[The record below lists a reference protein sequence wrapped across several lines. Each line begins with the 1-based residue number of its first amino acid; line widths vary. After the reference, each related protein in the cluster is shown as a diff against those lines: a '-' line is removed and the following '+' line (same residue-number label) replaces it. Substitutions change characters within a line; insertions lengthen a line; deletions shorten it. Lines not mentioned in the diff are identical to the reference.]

1 MQGSARVGNERVAD
15 LEMLPVGLEAGPI
28 DGDVMR
34 TGTGTTVTVMPDEAR
49 GTDAPGNGFGTVG
62 GLDPDAIEV
71 HGAIKWFDATRG
83 FGFLIGDNGEGDIL
97 IHFSV
102 LRAHGR
108 RSLPEG
114 ARASCVAVK
123 RDRGLQAR
131 TILTFDL
138 STATGPD
145 LETAARRAAT
155 HVDPVPLMGAARAP
169 ERARVKWFNRLK
181 GYGFLVRETDNA
193 DIFVHMETV
202 RRAGLADLLPEQP
215 VHVRIADGPK
225 GPLAVLILID
235 A

>member
-1 MQGSARVGNERVAD
+1 MQGSARVSERVGD
-15 LEMLPVGLEAGPI
+15 LEMLHVGLKPGQLDDAAMHGIASAP
-28 DGDVMR
+28 
-34 TGTGTTVTVMPDEAR
+34 PDMLSILDDAETDSIQIR
-49 GTDAPGNGFGTVG
+49 GAV
-62 GLDPDAIEV
+62 
-71 HGAIKWFDATRG
+71 KWFDATRG
-83 FGFLIGDNGEGDIL
+83 FGFLIGDNGEGDVL

-102 LRAHGR
+102 LRPHGR

-114 ARASCVAVK
+114 ARATCLAVK

-131 TILTFDL
+131 TITAFDL

-145 LETAARRAAT
+145 LETAARRAES
-155 HVDPVPLMGAARAP
+155 HVDPVPLMEAASEP

-215 VHVRIADGPK
+215 VHVRIAEGPK
-225 GPLAVLILID
+225 GPLAVLILLNG
-235 A
+235 